1 MLNFLNEQND
11 PKIWLN
17 SNRLKS
23 MVMEQGYLL
32 SVADLL
38 SYTLVMH
45 ESVARSQ
52 LPSRLYT
59 KSGVELESFIL
70 RNKVYSQSR
79 NCTPDDNVMC
89 LLNAAT
95 DLLYVVL

>member
-32 SVADLL
+32 SVADLPRFL
-38 SYTLVMH
+38 T
-45 ESVARSQ
+45 
-52 LPSRLYT
+52 
-59 KSGVELESFIL
+59 
-70 RNKVYSQSR
+70 
-79 NCTPDDNVMC
+79 C
-89 LLNAAT
+89 
-95 DLLYVVL
+95 